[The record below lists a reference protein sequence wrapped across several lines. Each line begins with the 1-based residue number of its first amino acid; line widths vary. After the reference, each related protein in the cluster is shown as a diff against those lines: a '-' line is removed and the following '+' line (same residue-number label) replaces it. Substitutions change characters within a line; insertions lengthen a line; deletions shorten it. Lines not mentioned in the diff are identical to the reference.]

1 MKAGSQL
8 RMHPGKQLW
17 PSVWMLLR
25 LRGQIWI
32 GEFRRGSLKRKI
44 GLVVLGLLVLAG
56 LVFIFILSWM
66 LLRFLRSP
74 ELIEIVGD
82 PTLLLNSVPV
92 VIVYAAFFGIL
103 LTSFGVL
110 LQALYLAGD
119 MDFLLSA
126 PVPIRAVFITKLLQA
141 ILPSFGLILLF
152 SLPVLYGLG
161 VSQGYR
167 AIYFPA
173 VLVLLIALALAA
185 AGLSSL
191 LVLII
196 VRIFPARRVAEVL
209 GFFVAVMSL
218 LCSQSGQ
225 FANWTDISQEQTA
238 QVVGQFSRLNT
249 PWSPLA
255 WAGRG
260 LVEIGE
266 GRWLIGSGLLIMIV
280 GLASAIFLVALSTSE
295 RLYYTGWANINISRR
310 KKRDQVRTPRR
321 VYKRLLYF
329 DSIKHLVPAPVRGI
343 VAKDFIVI
351 RRDLRN
357 LSQLIMPLILGVI
370 YAIMLLRSGGQPPAG
385 RGEAPEWFMEIM
397 KSVMIYGNVG
407 IALFVSWFLI
417 SRLAMMG
424 FSQEGKNYWLL
435 KSAPVSATKL
445 LSAKFLVAYIPA
457 LILGWGFLLIISVI
471 QGASLFTLLYSSV
484 VIALIVAGV
493 DGLNLAFGVAGANLE
508 WDDPRKMTS
517 GSVGC
522 LGTLVSM
529 VYLAVSLGLFFGPLV
544 IFGLLRWPQ
553 LIGQTL
559 GLALGG
565 AFSLIFA
572 FLPPW
577 LVRKQVPY
585 IGEVKSK

>member
-1 MKAGSQL
+1 
-8 RMHPGKQLW
+8 
-17 PSVWMLLR
+17 
-25 LRGQIWI
+25 
-32 GEFRRGSLKRKI
+32 
-44 GLVVLGLLVLAG
+44 
-56 LVFIFILSWM
+56 
-66 LLRFLRSP
+66 
-74 ELIEIVGD
+74 
-82 PTLLLNSVPV
+82 
-92 VIVYAAFFGIL
+92 
-103 LTSFGVL
+103 
-110 LQALYLAGD
+110 
-119 MDFLLSA
+119 
-126 PVPIRAVFITKLLQA
+126 
-141 ILPSFGLILLF
+141 
-152 SLPVLYGLG
+152 
-161 VSQGYR
+161 R

-225 FANWTDISQEQTA
+225 FANWTDITQEQTA

-310 KKRDQVRTPRR
+310 KKRDQVRTHRR
-321 VYKRLLYF
+321 VYKRLSYF

-493 DGLNLAFGVAGANLE
+493 DGLNLAIGVAGANLE

-522 LGTLVSM
+522 LGTVVSM